1 MVATITEVI
10 AGLEQAYGCPAWH
23 PRYDALD
30 ELIYTVLSQNTSD
43 VNSQRA
49 FARLKGRFPRW
60 EDAIDADT
68 ATIAQ
73 AIQVGGLAQVKAP
86 RLRQILQEI
95 LADRGSLDLAFLST
109 LPLDEAKRWL
119 RKLPGVGPKTAACV
133 LLFSFER
140 PVLPVDTHVFRVAR
154 RLGLVSSKVSVERAH
169 DLLEALVPQE
179 ELYPFHVNMV
189 RHGREICHAQRPRCR
204 ICVLRHGC
212 PSRWMGS

>member
-1 MVATITEVI
+1 MALTITEVI
-10 AGLEQAYGCPAWH
+10 AGLEQAYGRPVWH

-49 FARLKGRFPRW
+49 FARLRGRFPRW
-60 EDAIDADT
+60 EDAIDAD
-68 ATIAQ
+68 AAAIAQ

-95 LADRGSLDLAFLST
+95 LADRGSLDLAFLAT
-109 LPLDEAKRWL
+109 LPLNEAKRWL

-133 LLFSFER
+133 LLFSFKR

-154 RLGLVSSKVSVERAH
+154 RLGLVNSKVSVERSH

-189 RHGREICHAQRPRCR
+189 RHGREVCHAQRPRCS

-212 PSRWMGS
+212 PSRWMES